1 MDAKRFIVVDVGNT
15 STVIGAF
22 EAGGAAGPLGRVT
35 KSLRVEGGI
44 TTAPSTCRKALRRIA
59 GPGADGAIL
68 ASVVPAHVAPWQAL
82 ARETLG
88 IGIEVLDHTFDIP
101 VKLDYPAPET
111 TGADRIAN
119 VCGAVARVPE
129 GTPVMVV
136 DIGTA
141 VTYDLVSADRRFF
154 AGVIGP
160 GPRMLAQALHEKT
173 ALLPLIELDGT
184 FPEAATDTVSAMRI
198 GIEVGFRGMLRET
211 VESQL
216 PRLGPGARLFAT
228 GGLAPRYVPALGL
241 GFEVDPEL
249 TLFGL
254 GAILARGLPGGNRK

>member
-1 MDAKRFIVVDVGNT
+1 MDANRFIVVDVGNT

-22 EAGGAAGPLGRVT
+22 ETGGAAGRVS
-35 KSLRVEGGI
+35 KSLRIEGGI
-44 TTAPSTCRKALRRIA
+44 TTAPSTCRKALGRIA
-59 GPGADGAIL
+59 AAGADGAIL

-82 ARETLG
+82 AGEALG
-88 IGIEVLDHTFDIP
+88 IGLEVLDHTFDIP
-101 VKLDYPAPET
+101 VKLDYPAPAT

-160 GPRMLAQALHEKT
+160 GPRMLAEALHEKT
-173 ALLPLIELDGT
+173 ALLPMIELDGT
-184 FPEAATDTVSAMRI
+184 FPAAATDTVSAMRI

-211 VESQL
+211 VASQL

-228 GGLAPRYVPALGL
+228 GGLAQRYIPSLCL

-254 GAILARGLPGGNRK
+254 GSILARNAAGGKTK